1 MNKKKQLIKVTALL
15 LLISSLLTSCNQN
28 DAPNNS
34 NQTETADGSVKYV
47 NSDNSGC
54 AILGPVRAARAL
66 SGKHSVEGVTVD
78 FALGGNIPESSE
90 IFSDVKHPVSIYLE
104 SSWGERV
111 LVLRVEDARTLDDT
125 WTHRYRHDENGET
138 IPLTV
143 DDFSVKHTAKIPEYF
158 FSTMYGEFFLTI
170 LVGDEASTP
179 NQIRD
184 RYLFVFHYERI
195 NGLVEITGI
204 GVY

>member
-1 MNKKKQLIKVTALL
+1 MNKKKQLIKLTALL
-15 LLISSLLTSCNQN
+15 LLLSSLLTSCNQN
-28 DAPNNS
+28 GAPKNS
-34 NQTETADGSVKYV
+34 NQTETADDSAKYV
-47 NSDNSGC
+47 NSDGVGGEQYSPISAGRTL
-54 AILGPVRAARAL
+54 A
-66 SGKHSVEGVTVD
+66 GKHPIDSITVEYAIDGS
-78 FALGGNIPESSE
+78 FHEYLP
-90 IFSDVKHPVSIYLE
+90 DVKYPASIYLE

-125 WTHRYRHDENGET
+125 WTHRYRHDENGKT